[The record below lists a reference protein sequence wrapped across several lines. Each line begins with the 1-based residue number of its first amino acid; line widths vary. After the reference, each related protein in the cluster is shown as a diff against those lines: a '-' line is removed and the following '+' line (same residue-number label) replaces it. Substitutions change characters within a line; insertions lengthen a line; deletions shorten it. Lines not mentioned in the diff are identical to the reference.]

1 MAQSMEESR
10 RSPVEVGS
18 FYPIIY
24 EVLALRL
31 VALSH
36 YLRGFMV
43 GLGISSS
50 IPWYPMVSHG
60 ILEDEDVDVSGVD
73 GFEKPKAKHRLDVF
87 ENPWMF
93 LKTLVDFFHQQYPPT
108 QRQLGR

>member
-60 ILEDEDVDVSGVD
+60 T
-73 GFEKPKAKHRLDVF
+73 P
-87 ENPWMF
+87 
-93 LKTLVDFFHQQYPPT
+93 
-108 QRQLGR
+108 